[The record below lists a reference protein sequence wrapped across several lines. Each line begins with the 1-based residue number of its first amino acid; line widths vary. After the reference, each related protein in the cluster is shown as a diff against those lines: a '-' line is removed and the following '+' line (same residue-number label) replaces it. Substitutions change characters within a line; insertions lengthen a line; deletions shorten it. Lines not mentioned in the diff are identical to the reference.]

1 MPFISNFLHLE
12 EQVSWLN
19 QTKYPISSFAS
30 YVNSVWGFFTVMIKY
45 IATTFHK
52 RMSIEMLSSCYHL
65 IFQYG
70 ISLQYR
76 LYIDPPVSGLVRCGK
91 SCRLRWLNYL
101 RPNIKRG
108 NYSKEEEETII
119 RLHESQ
125 GNRYLSIGCSFQP
138 GWNLNM
144 LFICCGSYD

>member
-1 MPFISNFLHLE
+1 MPFIYNFWIWKNRFCGSIKLLLHRMSI
-12 EQVSWLN
+12 Q
-19 QTKYPISSFAS
+19 FG
-30 YVNSVWGFFTVMIKY
+30 GFFAVMIKY
-45 IATTFHK
+45 IATTFLK
-52 RMSIEMLSSCYHL
+52 GWWLKCFLAVITSL
-65 IFQYG
+65 FNYG

-138 GWNLNM
+138 GWNLNV